1 MFLSYFRAALRLFPG
16 CCFDYIMIF
25 AKRKECF
32 FVILHLCTISTKQ
45 CWFIRVFIAQK
56 RHLYSKTQQKATRGR
71 SMKAR
76 PTQSRKGVKGQL
88 PLAGSRDS
96 VPCGVWGNAPTV
108 PRATSMPK
116 ALNKGA
122 GSEASLPVTLR
133 VRRRAPKLLFPQDSV
148 KNHKKAGRIAPLSG
162 LIRPAY
168 LCCFRLTYAKF
179 FDYNQCNLTPKVW
192 ECRTEGFQRAIADFV
207 CSHCPLVAP
216 AGAKSPA
223 QGCNHSNKYP
233 SITFKVLSA
242 PSRWLRSYPCD
253 AYTPA
258 PISPWRM
265 SYPARKV
272 ASTSDP

>member
-1 MFLSYFRAALRLFPG
+1 
-16 CCFDYIMIF
+16 
-25 AKRKECF
+25 
-32 FVILHLCTISTKQ
+32 
-45 CWFIRVFIAQK
+45 
-56 RHLYSKTQQKATRGR
+56 
-71 SMKAR
+71 MKAR
-76 PTQSRKGVKGQL
+76 PTQSRKGVKGDFVPFRL

-168 LCCFRLTYAKF
+168 LCCFRLTYTKF

-192 ECRTEGFQRAIADFV
+192 ECRTEGVEGAIADFV
-207 CSHCPLVAP
+207 CFH
-216 AGAKSPA
+216 
-223 QGCNHSNKYP
+223 
-233 SITFKVLSA
+233 A
-242 PSRWLRSYPCD
+242 PSSPPQRRFPLPRQNSSMEMLFTRTD
-253 AYTPA
+253 TPQ
-258 PISPWRM
+258 
-265 SYPARKV
+265 
-272 ASTSDP
+272 